1 MKQYKHTQI
10 GYLMIVALGIAV
22 FVLTDEEGDA
32 TPFVY
37 TVF

>member
-1 MKQYKHTQI
+1 
-10 GYLMIVALGIAV
+10 LLVPALLIVALGIAV